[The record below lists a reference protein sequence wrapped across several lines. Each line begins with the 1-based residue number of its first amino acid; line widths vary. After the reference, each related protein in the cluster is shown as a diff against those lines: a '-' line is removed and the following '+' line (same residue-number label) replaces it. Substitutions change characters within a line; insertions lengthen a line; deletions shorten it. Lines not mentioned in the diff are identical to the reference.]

1 MQELAEHQRQSVGQN
16 SKKDT
21 HLQTET
27 QETNDQK
34 SNVHQNDNFSNTNN
48 QKLSGSSHRL
58 YDPLQYSANSN
69 NAAVKRLDDEN
80 EPNKMN
86 KDNMSWKI
94 KYLQGL
100 KLCAELQDQIDNQA
114 AEIFHLKQEL
124 EKFREITVR
133 PTSVSSDPCL
143 TTTRSQETNDHHSNV
158 HQNGNFSNGNNKK
171 FSDNAVVKMLQNE
184 NEILTKKLNIMNED
198 FIRLENEHIHDLK
211 LLQEIYEH
219 DIALLLK
226 DNIKFEDS
234 KAELQVRIN
243 TQVAKISHLKQTIE
257 KLQELVIVLKAEK
270 EHLENEVKMLNE
282 KVKYPVTSVR
292 DCMITVVARR
302 KNSASTT
309 SCNDTHLILTSR
321 GLEMDIVTF
330 DETTISVVLI
340 TLIAYQM
347 CGGDSTQLYNP
358 LFEADVRYC

>member
-1 MQELAEHQRQSVGQN
+1 MTNNVGSAPWMAPEVFQGTSYTEKCDVYSWGLLLWEIFSRSIPYKDIYKEPYQILWAVCHGTRPSLIPDCPSKIQELYTQCWSKSPNERPSMNEVVKIMTDLFTSFSGIHHEDALCQINGAPVIPADLAEHQRQSCY
-16 SKKDT
+16 
-21 HLQTET
+21 
-27 QETNDQK
+27 
-34 SNVHQNDNFSNTNN
+34 
-48 QKLSGSSHRL
+48 RL
-58 YDPLQYSANSN
+58 YYPLQYSANSN
-69 NAAVKRLDDEN
+69 NAAVKRLHDEK
-80 EPNKMN
+80 ELNKMK

-100 KLCAELQDQIDNQA
+100 KLRRELQDQIDNQA

-257 KLQELVIVLKAEK
+257 KLQELVI
-270 EHLENEVKMLNE
+270 
-282 KVKYPVTSVR
+282 
-292 DCMITVVARR
+292 
-302 KNSASTT
+302 
-309 SCNDTHLILTSR
+309 
-321 GLEMDIVTF
+321 
-330 DETTISVVLI
+330 
-340 TLIAYQM
+340 
-347 CGGDSTQLYNP
+347 
-358 LFEADVRYC
+358 

>member
-1 MQELAEHQRQSVGQN
+1 MSKSERKSIKSGSSDENQMNKIIQFDKKTDPGSRQYFVKEINHDEILTEEIVGKGAFGVVWKGTWRELDVAVKYFFSKFLFRDIKSPNLLLTCDGNTLKICDFGIACCLRTIMTNNVGSAPWMAPEVFQGTSYTEKCDVYSWGLLLWEIFSRSIPYKDIYKEPYQILWAVCHGTRPSLIPDCPSKIQELYTQCWSKSPNERPSMNEVVKIMTDLFTSFSGIHHEDALCQINGAPVIPADLAEHQRQSVCQN

-27 QETNDQK
+27 QETNYQK

-124 EKFREITVR
+124 EKFR
-133 PTSVSSDPCL
+133 
-143 TTTRSQETNDHHSNV
+143 
-158 HQNGNFSNGNNKK
+158 GNK
-171 FSDNAVVKMLQNE
+171 
-184 NEILTKKLNIMNED
+184 
-198 FIRLENEHIHDLK
+198 
-211 LLQEIYEH
+211 
-219 DIALLLK
+219 
-226 DNIKFEDS
+226 
-234 KAELQVRIN
+234 
-243 TQVAKISHLKQTIE
+243 
-257 KLQELVIVLKAEK
+257 
-270 EHLENEVKMLNE
+270 
-282 KVKYPVTSVR
+282 
-292 DCMITVVARR
+292 
-302 KNSASTT
+302 
-309 SCNDTHLILTSR
+309 
-321 GLEMDIVTF
+321 
-330 DETTISVVLI
+330 
-340 TLIAYQM
+340 
-347 CGGDSTQLYNP
+347 
-358 LFEADVRYC
+358 